1 MTPASRDRVRF
12 ISPLRSFLQTETAG
26 AVLIVVATL
35 VALVWANSPWS
46 GSYESLWNSRFSITL
61 AGHSLDMDLH
71 HWVNDGLMVLFFFV
85 VGLEIKRE
93 FVSGHLS
100 NRRAAALPVIG
111 ALGGVIMPALLFL
124 VIAGRSFS
132 EGWAIPVAT
141 DIALAVGVL
150 TVVARSVPSGLRT
163 FLLGLAIVDDII
175 GILIIAIAFSDDLQL
190 WWLLGAVTSIAGV
203 RVLQK
208 LDVMS
213 VAPYVVPGAF
223 LWFSLHEA
231 GIHATLAGV
240 VVGLLT
246 PMIPIRQGRYVD
258 VEEVPEVLAA
268 QRGTAVPGDDSV
280 SVIEYLEHKLHPL
293 SSFVVVPIFALAN
306 SGIEISAA
314 QFENAV
320 SSSLTWAILAG
331 LVVGKPLGICL
342 AVALARRAN
351 VAEVPEGTT
360 SRHVVGVGAAAGIG
374 FTVALFI
381 AELALDDAETLG
393 VAKLAILVASATSA
407 ILSLAI
413 LRRRSA

>member
-1 MTPASRDRVRF
+1 MPTAPRTRF
-12 ISPLRSFLQTETAG
+12 ISPLRSFLKAETAG
-26 AVLIVVATL
+26 AVLIVIAAI

-46 GSYESLWNSRFSITL
+46 GSYESLWDSRLAITV

-124 VIAGRSFS
+124 VIAGRSYA

-141 DIALAVGVL
+141 DIALALGAL
-150 TVVARSVPSGLRT
+150 SVVARSVPSGLRT

-190 WWLLGAVTSIAGV
+190 WWLLGAVGAIAGI
-203 RVLQK
+203 RVLQ
-208 LDVMS
+208 LMNVMS
-213 VAPYVVPGAF
+213 VAPYVIPGVV

-240 VVGLLT
+240 VVGLMT
-246 PMIPIRQGRYVD
+246 PMVPIRQGRYVD
-258 VEEVPEVLAA
+258 VEEVPEALNQPEVAA
-268 QRGTAVPGDDSV
+268 SLGEGSV

-293 SSFVVVPIFALAN
+293 SSFVVVPVFALAN
-306 SGIEISAA
+306 SGIELSAE
-314 QFENAV
+314 QFENALT
-320 SSSLTWAILAG
+320 SSLTWAIVVG
-331 LVVGKPLGICL
+331 LVIGKPLGICM
-342 AVALARRAN
+342 AVALARRTKL
-351 VAEVPEGTT
+351 AEVPEGT
-360 SRHVVGVGAAAGIG
+360 SARHVVGVGSAAGIG

-381 AELALDDAETLG
+381 AELAIDDADDLG
-393 VAKLAILVASATSA
+393 VAKLAILVASAVSA
-407 ILSLAI
+407 VTSLAI
-413 LRRRSA
+413 LRRRA

>member
-1 MTPASRDRVRF
+1 MPTAPRTRF
-12 ISPLRSFLQTETAG
+12 VSPLRSFLKAETTG
-26 AVLIVVATL
+26 AVLIVIGAI

-46 GSYESLWNSRFSITL
+46 GSYEALWNSRLAITI

-124 VIAGRSFS
+124 VIAGRSYS

-150 TVVARSVPSGLRT
+150 SVVARSVPSGLRS

-190 WWLLGAVTSIAGV
+190 WWLLGAVGAIAGI
-203 RVLQK
+203 RVLQ
-208 LDVMS
+208 LMNVMS
-213 VAPYVVPGAF
+213 VAPYVVPGAL

-240 VVGLLT
+240 VVGLMT
-246 PMIPIRQGRYVD
+246 PMVPIRQGRYVD
-258 VEEVPEVLAA
+258 VEEVPEALNQPEAA
-268 QRGTAVPGDDSV
+268 ASLGEGSV

-293 SSFVVVPIFALAN
+293 SSFVVVPVFALAN
-306 SGIEISAA
+306 SGIELSAE
-314 QFENAV
+314 QFENALT
-320 SSSLTWAILAG
+320 SSLMWAIVVG
-331 LVVGKPLGICL
+331 LVIGKPLGVFV
-342 AVALARRAN
+342 AVALARRAKL
-351 VAEVPEGTT
+351 AEVPEGT
-360 SRHVVGVGAAAGIG
+360 SARHLVGVGSAAGIG

-381 AELALDDAETLG
+381 AELAIDDADDLG
-393 VAKLAILVASATSA
+393 VAKLAILVASAVSA
-407 ILSLAI
+407 VTSLAI
-413 LRRRSA
+413 LRRRA